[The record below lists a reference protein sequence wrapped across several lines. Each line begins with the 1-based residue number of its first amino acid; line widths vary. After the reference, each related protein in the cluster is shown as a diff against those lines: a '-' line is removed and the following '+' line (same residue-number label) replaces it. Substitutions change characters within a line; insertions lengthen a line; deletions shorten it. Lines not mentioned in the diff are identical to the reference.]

1 MIKTNKCQLIERSGV
16 AAVFVRTRSAV
27 QDLPGLMPGIYAE
40 IAQYLGEIG
49 GQPAGPPYAA
59 YYNMDMQD
67 LDIEIGFPVSESLS
81 GKGNIQTGE
90 IAGGSYAT
98 CLRVGPYSEVAPAYN
113 ALTEWVEEEG
123 LETTGVAYEFYLNDP
138 AEIPPEK
145 LQTQILYPL
154 E

>member
-1 MIKTNKCQLIERSGV
+1 MTNKCELIERSGV
-16 AAVFVRTRSAV
+16 ATLFVRTRSAV
-27 QDLPGLMPGIYAE
+27 QDLPNLMPVIYVQ

-49 GQPAGPPYAA
+49 GQPSGPPYVA
-59 YYNMDMQD
+59 YYSMDMQD
-67 LDIEIGFPVSESLS
+67 LDIEIGFPVSEILS
-81 GKGNIQTGE
+81 GKGDIQTGE

-98 CLRVGPYSEVAPAYN
+98 CHHVGPYNEIAPAYS

-123 LETTGVAYEFYLNDP
+123 IKTTGVAYEIYLNDP

-145 LQTQILYPL
+145 LQTQILFTV